1 MPVLLE
7 SLRPELKVGGTAQA
21 PLSASLLSLMVR
33 EDTQG
38 LYRCEASF
46 GNWGDVGGS
55 PGFLYFDGST
65 IDFGKDFEVTLSGV
79 TLFKGRIYA
88 IEAHYP
94 EGGPP
99 AITVLAEDKFQDLRM
114 TRRSRMFEDMDD
126 SAVFQQIASDHGLSA
141 AIDVSGPTHKIL
153 AQVNQSDLSFLRE
166 RARAID
172 AELWVDDSGLHAK
185 GRASRAGTAK
195 RMTMGNQLREF
206 SVIADLA
213 TQFTSVSCNGW
224 EVASKQTIAEEAT
237 EAAIQGELNGGRSGA
252 AILQQAFGVRKQ
264 AVSHTVPLT
273 SAAAQADAAA
283 LFKRTARRFIV
294 GHGVADPAMKV
305 RVGDTLDLAGLG
317 PSFSGKYYVGEARTL
332 FDGRL
337 GMRTEFT
344 AERPALGQP

>member
-1 MPVLLE
+1 MF
-7 SLRPELKVGGTAQA
+7 KVGGADQG
-21 PLSASLLSLMVR
+21 PLSGSLLSLAIR

-46 GNWGDVGGS
+46 GNWGDVGGT

-65 IDFGKDFEVTLSGV
+65 INFGKDFEVTYASD
-79 TLFKGRIYA
+79 TLFKGKIFA

-99 AITVLAEDKFQDLRM
+99 AITVLVEDKFQDLRM
-114 TRRSRMFEDMDD
+114 KRRSRMFEDMDD
-126 SAVFQQIASDHGLSA
+126 SAIFQQIAGDHGLSPT
-141 AIDVSGPTHKIL
+141 IDVSGPTHKIL
-153 AQVNQSDLSFLRE
+153 SQVNQSDLAFLRE

-172 AELWVDDSGLHAK
+172 AEVWVDDSGLHAK
-185 GRASRAGTAK
+185 GRAARAGTAK
-195 RMTMGNQLREF
+195 AMTIGNQLREF
-206 SVIADLA
+206 SVTADLA

-224 EVASKQTIAEEAT
+224 DVAGKQAIAEEAT
-237 EAAIQGELNGGRSGA
+237 DSAIQGELNGGKSGA
-252 AILQQAFGVRKQ
+252 GILQQAFGDRKQ

-273 SAAAQADAAA
+273 SAAAQAEAAA

-294 GHGVADPAMKV
+294 GHGVADPKMKV

-317 PSFSGKYYVGEARTL
+317 PSFNGKYYVSEARIL

-344 AERPALGQP
+344 AERPGLGQP